1 MAVGFVSYS
10 VVNDKAFLA
19 QIERAKKVTSDLR
32 IPFRQIVKDFHRS
45 EKAIF
50 KLKGPGQYPD
60 FSGPKVKDTW
70 KTPGAPEMRTRNGE
84 LTAYQ
89 NFKQKKTGQTK
100 GYPLLKFT
108 GRLEDSVTG
117 ESPDSIVIVE
127 PLALAIGSKVPYG
140 KFHQSDAPRSKIPLR
155 KFLFVGPES
164 IKYASDKNITGRLE
178 RWNNILNTF
187 ILRQL
192 GATFEQATGKAPKGG
207 G

>member
-1 MAVGFVSYS
+1 VGAGFVSYS

-19 QIERAKKVTSDLR
+19 QIERAKAVTKDLR

-60 FSGPKVKDTW
+60 FQGPKVKETW
-70 KTPGAPEMRTRNGE
+70 KTPGRPELRTRDGE
-84 LTAYQ
+84 LTSYQ
-89 NFKQKKTGQTK
+89 NLKHKKTGLTK

-117 ESPDSIVIVE
+117 ENADSIVIVG
-127 PLALAIGSKVPYG
+127 PQVLAIGTKVEYG
-140 KFHQSDAPRSKIPLR
+140 KFHQSDAPREKIPLR

-187 ILRQL
+187 ILRKL

-207 G
+207 E